1 MNMFGS
7 GMIRAASIMSL
18 CINKSQRILLI
29 DEIDNGLHY
38 GAVPSLLQAL
48 LTLSCERNIQ
58 VFATTHSLGLL
69 AGLRDVLYSPEFSDY
84 RDTTGF
90 FTLQRD
96 KNGLVRSYRYG
107 YADLNHS
114 IENGIEIR

>member
-1 MNMFGS
+1 MT
-7 GMIRAASIMSL
+7 
-18 CINKSQRILLI
+18 KS
-29 DEIDNGLHY
+29 DNGLHY

-48 LTLSCERNIQ
+48 LTLSRERNIQ

-69 AGLRDVLYSPEFSDY
+69 TGLRDVLHRPEFSDY
-84 RDTTGF
+84 RDTTSF